1 MSINIALIADDE
13 KKNELVNFVQ
23 QYQNLFSGFKIIAT
37 AKTGEKIEEKTGLT
51 IEKMA
56 SASLGGY
63 VQIGSKIVNHEIS
76 AVFCLIDS
84 AYPQEYEPDAK
95 ALFRLC
101 QVYNLP
107 LATNLATA
115 KAIIDFLGKT
125 RIAHLIFNPVAGQ
138 GNAQQEL
145 DLIQQYL
152 RSSLNLN
159 TVFTSAD
166 VNVTEQVKDIVNNIM
181 ASEQKQDSFIIAA
194 GGDGTVSEVASA
206 LISTGIPLGVIPRGT
221 ANAFAVALGIPTQI
235 QSACETICRG
245 ITKVV
250 DTAMCNET
258 SMLLL
263 TGIGFEAETIA
274 KADRDLKN
282 RLGIMAYIF
291 AGIQQV
297 KEQVLFETDIDIDG
311 KVITMSANAI
321 TIANA
326 APSTSVFAQGA
337 GEVPFNDG
345 LLDITITSSETTF
358 QKLQVVTSLFASA
371 LVKNPSDNENVLH
384 FRGKN
389 IKVNTNPPQKVVV
402 DGEIIGTTPVEIK
415 CIPNSLNL
423 FVPLLED

>member
-1 MSINIALIADDE
+1 MSISIALIADDE
-13 KKNELVNFVQ
+13 KQNELVNFVI
-23 QYQNLFSGFKIIAT
+23 QYKNFFSDCEIIAT
-37 AKTGEKIEEKTGLT
+37 ATMGEKIEEKTGLN

-56 SASLGGY
+56 SANLGGY
-63 VQIGSKIVNHEIS
+63 IQIGAKIVNHEIS
-76 AVFCLIDS
+76 AVFVFIDLS
-84 AYPQEYEPDAK
+84 DSQEYEQDARV
-95 ALFRLC
+95 LFRLC

-115 KAIIDFLGKT
+115 KAVINSLSKT

-138 GNAQQEL
+138 GNAEQEL
-145 DLIQQYL
+145 GLIQEYF
-152 RSSLNLN
+152 RSSLHLK

-166 VNVTEQVKDIVNNIM
+166 VNVTSQVKEIVSKIKT
-181 ASEQKQDSFIIAA
+181 SEQKQGNIIIAS

-206 LISTGIPLGVIPRGT
+206 LIGTGIPLGIIPRGT
-221 ANAFAVALGIPTQI
+221 ANAFSVALGIPTQI

-263 TGIGFEAETIA
+263 TGIGFEAETVA
-274 KADRDLKN
+274 KADRDFKN
-282 RLGIMAYIF
+282 RLGVMAYLF

-297 KEQVLFETDIDIDG
+297 KEQELFETQIEIDTE
-311 KVITMSANAI
+311 VITMSANAI

-337 GEVPFNDG
+337 GEVLFNDG
-345 LLDITITSSETTF
+345 LLDITITSSETAF

-371 LVKNPSDNENVLH
+371 LVKNPSENENVLH

-389 IKVNTNPPQKVVV
+389 IKVKTNPPQKVVV
-402 DGEIIGTTPVEIK
+402 DGEIIGTTPVEVK

-423 FVPLLED
+423 FVPLLDD